1 MGSHSVP
8 VMSLCQDFPPPPP
21 PLPNLEESRCQACQQ
36 HSTSFNLILQR
47 NMSVIIGILAI
58 IVLIFF
64 IVIIFTYL
72 LGRRK
77 RRHSRRPF
85 LEYSEDQFKS
95 LTEARLFYV
104 KNQPT
109 KHKTVENSYSFQEI
123 SPTNK
128 CNNVYVKIGD

>member
-21 PLPNLEESRCQACQQ
+21 PPPQVCQQ
-36 HSTSFNLILQR
+36 HSTSFNLIIQR
-47 NMSVIIGILAI
+47 NMSVIVGTLALIVVI
-58 IVLIFF
+58 IF
-64 IVIIFTYL
+64 IVIVFTYL
-72 LGRRK
+72 IGRRK
-77 RRHSRRPF
+77 RLHSRRPF
-85 LEYSEDQFKS
+85 LDYSEDQFKS

-109 KHKTVENSYSFQEI
+109 KLKTVENSYSFQEI

-128 CNNVYVKIGD
+128 CNNVYVKIGDF